1 MPHTPEQNKAIVR
14 EFYDLAFN
22 QRQPEAA
29 VAKHVG
35 GMYRQHNP
43 MAGDGPGPFIS
54 FVKWFTGETR
64 RCGSTSSDS
73 LQMAIWW
80 PFTAICGYHRRR
92 EEPRL
97 WTSFVWRTARLWST
111 GTCCRKYPE
120 TAENQNTM
128 F

>member
-54 FVKWFTGETR
+54 FVRWFTGENPQMRVDFKRFIADGDLVACVVRRWTR
-64 RCGSTSSDS
+64 SSRRSRQMWIGS
-73 LQMAIWW
+73 
-80 PFTAICGYHRRR
+80 GRR
-92 EEPRL
+92 
-97 WTSFVWRTARLWST
+97 A
-111 GTCCRKYPE
+111 
-120 TAENQNTM
+120 
-128 F
+128 